1 MRSGKFDDRL
11 FKKNVKGRYIAGGI
25 HLTSNAFL
33 PTAILKEL
41 TATEDDIYNGFINL
55 EYMLSMSLSDMAL
68 EQKWL
73 YTQYYRPMWA
83 EAMDPVEIVDDD
95 ELYIPWFLDCNRERF
110 PYWFGK
116 EDPRNQ
122 NLLNR
127 MKEVKHSFHFPE
139 QKKKAS
145 HLFSRIYLT
154 DPNNRANFISKPAN

>member
-1 MRSGKFDDRL
+1 M
-11 FKKNVKGRYIAGGI
+11 
-25 HLTSNAFL
+25 TSNAFL

-41 TATEDDIYNGFINL
+41 TATEADFYNGFINL
-55 EYMLSMSLSDMAL
+55 EYMLSMSLADMAL
-68 EQKWL
+68 EQKRL

-154 DPNNRANFISKPAN
+154 DPNNRANFISKPAD